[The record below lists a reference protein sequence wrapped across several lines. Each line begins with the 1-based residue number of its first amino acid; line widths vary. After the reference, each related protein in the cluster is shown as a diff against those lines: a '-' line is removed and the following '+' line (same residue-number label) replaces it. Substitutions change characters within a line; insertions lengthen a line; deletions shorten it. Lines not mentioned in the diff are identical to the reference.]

1 MANTFGIRYFND
13 QQHTDYDP
21 IWLSLDVPLL
31 ALDPHTRPA
40 KVTKS
45 PRYPAPPL
53 SEASGAVRRAQLQ
66 RQLEGP
72 SS

>member
-40 KVTKS
+40 KVTKW
-45 PRYPAPPL
+45 RRHAARPL
-53 SEASGAVRRAQLQ
+53 SDASGPAGAQLE
-66 RQLEGP
+66 RRLEGP